1 MSFIALDSILINLVG
16 PTMFST
22 LSAFL
27 LILQL
32 TSSGGIIA
40 HELEQPWFRIGVA
53 LPFYYG
59 TNGFKTI
66 FFGAGQVPCN
76 GHCHGVSIVARFW
89 CLAKSMVPNP
99 SLTTMIA

>member
-1 MSFIALDSILINLVG
+1 
-16 PTMFST
+16 MFST
-22 LSAFL
+22 LSALL

-66 FFGAGQVPCN
+66 FFGAGQVPRVW
-76 GHCHGVSIVARFW
+76 HCHGVSIATTFW
-89 CLAKSMVPNP
+89 VHRQFLDQQ
-99 SLTTMIA
+99 

>member
-22 LSAFL
+22 LSALL

-40 HELEQPWFRIGVA
+40 HELEQPWFRVGVA

-59 TNGFKTI
+59 TDGFKTI
-66 FFGAGQVPCN
+66 FFGAGQVPRVW
-76 GHCHGVSIVARFW
+76 HCHGVSIATTFW
-89 CLAKSMVPNP
+89 VHRQFLDQQ
-99 SLTTMIA
+99 

>member
-1 MSFIALDSILINLVG
+1 
-16 PTMFST
+16 MFST
-22 LSAFL
+22 LSALL

-66 FFGAGQVPCN
+66 FFEAGQVPHVW
-76 GHCHGVSIVARFW
+76 HCCGVSIVARFW
-89 CLAKSMVPNP
+89 VLRQMEDSNS
-99 SLTTMIA
+99 SLTLIVNDVCLLLVDDQAPL

>member
-1 MSFIALDSILINLVG
+1 
-16 PTMFST
+16 MFST
-22 LSAFL
+22 LSALL

-66 FFGAGQVPCN
+66 FFGAGQVPCTW
-76 GHCHGVSIVARFW
+76 HCHHCGKVLGA
-89 CLAKSMVPNP
+89 
-99 SLTTMIA
+99 LTNGGFEFFINIE

>member
-1 MSFIALDSILINLVG
+1 
-16 PTMFST
+16 MFST
-22 LSAFL
+22 LSALL

-66 FFGAGQVPCN
+66 FFGAGQVPC
-76 GHCHGVSIVARFW
+76 V
-89 CLAKSMVPNP
+89 
-99 SLTTMIA
+99 

>member
-1 MSFIALDSILINLVG
+1 LSFIALDSILINLVG

-22 LSAFL
+22 LSALL

-40 HELEQPWFRIGVA
+40 HELEQPWFRVGVA

-59 TNGFKTI
+59 TDGFKTI
-66 FFGAGQVPCN
+66 FFGAGQVPRVW
-76 GHCHGVSIVARFW
+76 HCHGVSIATTFW
-89 CLAKSMVPNP
+89 VHRQFLDQQ
-99 SLTTMIA
+99 